1 MALSLTLQRLQ
12 DRCMKI
18 EQLTA
23 GCPLPATV
31 SSPARQSRE
40 TLWDGT
46 EITVRDLEPEDF
58 PSVMALADNL
68 SGDELYLRF
77 FTYHPHH
84 LAEWARSVTEP
95 AVGNVALGAFDGE
108 SLLAVGNSVAVDDA
122 GTAEISVVVAH
133 RNHRRGIAT
142 ALLRRLAEHAKST
155 GTQRLTAEVLIQNRD
170 MRQLIADAGWPCSQR
185 RDDEVLTIE
194 VDLADACSTGMAE
207 PEPTASLPAT
217 CTAR

>member
-1 MALSLTLQRLQ
+1 
-12 DRCMKI
+12 MKV
-18 EQLTA
+18 EQSPA
-23 GCPLPATV
+23 GRQLPATV
-31 SSPARQSRE
+31 SSSARPCHE

-46 EITVRDLEPEDF
+46 EITVRDLEPGDF
-58 PSVMALADNL
+58 PAVMALADNL

-77 FTYHPHH
+77 FTYHPHY
-84 LAEWARSVTEP
+84 LAEWAHSVTEP
-95 AVGNVALGAFDGE
+95 AVGNVALGAFDGK

-142 ALLRRLAEHAKST
+142 ALLRQLAEHAKST

-170 MRQLIADAGWPCSQR
+170 MRQLIADAGWPCSQHR
-185 RDDEVLTIE
+185 NDEVLTID
-194 VDLADACSTGMAE
+194 VDLAGACGTGVAE
-207 PEPTASLPAT
+207 PEPTASLPAP